1 MKLSMFV
8 RITIVK
14 KPKNWWWFQ
23 KPLPISFISR
33 GRVDE

>member
-1 MKLSMFV
+1 MFV

-14 KPKNWWWFQ
+14 KPKNWWWL